1 MSDETGA
8 LPTGF
13 AGFTSSSGA
22 FLSVAGEDFGSG
34 PNKVSGGLTRRG
46 RDCAA
51 TVTAMAT
58 TAQRLNKMSGD
69 FRFFINAI
77 VSDSGPYFQWQ
88 TRREPETVHRMRKA
102 GNRFAYRPIEKP
114 SNFAPEGCVTLLL

>member
-1 MSDETGA
+1 MVSDETGA

-46 RDCAA
+46 RDCASI
-51 TVTAMAT
+51 VTASAT
-58 TAQRLNKMSGD
+58 TANKLNRMSGY
-69 FRFFINAI
+69 FCLFINAI

-88 TRREPETVHRMRKA
+88 TRREPETVLRMPKA
-102 GNRFAYRPIEKP
+102 ANRFAYLAIRWEI
-114 SNFAPEGCVTLLL
+114 G